1 MPDTNRL
8 AEARNGNPEK
18 LTQRDLGMR
27 MAAVMGIEMTPNYA
41 QKKVSLWESGQGRPN
56 SEEVTA
62 LAEVLK
68 RSESEIESWFAKI
81 PSSAEELFDQLAES
95 KSPSLLVAC
104 YSGKPRATVD
114 EGARRSLI
122 SALQANTSFAMVF
135 PYALEI
141 EDNADED
148 AETLLHFYKDVWFE
162 VKALWELLYSSVQ
175 PDRREKNLKLY
186 RPAVSG
192 KANIFSP
199 PIGNSRFTEVI
210 QVPTSGQPS
219 RTLHSWV
226 EAEREGLYRI
236 GTFTSRD
243 VHDRMLRVWDAY
255 FGAITRTW
263 IESGNLPI
271 ELKRWQVYLGP
282 RH

>member
-135 PYALEI
+135 P
-141 EDNADED
+141 
-148 AETLLHFYKDVWFE
+148 
-162 VKALWELLYSSVQ
+162 
-175 PDRREKNLKLY
+175 
-186 RPAVSG
+186 
-192 KANIFSP
+192 
-199 PIGNSRFTEVI
+199 
-210 QVPTSGQPS
+210 
-219 RTLHSWV
+219 
-226 EAEREGLYRI
+226 
-236 GTFTSRD
+236 
-243 VHDRMLRVWDAY
+243 
-255 FGAITRTW
+255 
-263 IESGNLPI
+263 
-271 ELKRWQVYLGP
+271 
-282 RH
+282 